1 MKVRFMGFCLSNL
14 LSDRHDDRD
23 YLETESPTV
32 TEVAGA
38 IDAFVSLEEIAP
50 DLDWMEALAAT
61 WGMPCPESAKLASKD
76 LF

>member
-1 MKVRFMGFCLSNL
+1 MGFCLSNL
-14 LSDRHDDRD
+14 LPDRRDDRD
-23 YLETESPTV
+23 DPKTESPTV

-50 DLDWMEALAAT
+50 NLDWMEVLAAT
-61 WGMPCPESAKLASKD
+61 WGVPYPTSTELASKD